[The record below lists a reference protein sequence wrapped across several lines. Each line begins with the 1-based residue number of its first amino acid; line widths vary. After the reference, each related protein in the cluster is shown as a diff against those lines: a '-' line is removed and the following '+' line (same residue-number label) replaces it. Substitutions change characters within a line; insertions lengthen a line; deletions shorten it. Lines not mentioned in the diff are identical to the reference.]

1 MFLIFYYYSSTSID
15 FFCFV
20 ANDVIFLSSFF
31 DSTLKPQD
39 SSWSKDKCFAE
50 TPTKQC
56 PNDRKSKESPDECK
70 NNSTIKDNNSK
81 VANDGS
87 SQKEFDEAHFDS
99 ITPSSCL
106 AAKFKAMQDRYIRS
120 STNKLI
126 AKIYKKDG
134 KDKRRLR
141 SFSYGALPGL
151 EELRTNPLFDDQE
164 QDDNDSGILDNDSA
178 TSSLLDDR

>member
-1 MFLIFYYYSSTSID
+1 MKKFFASSVSNISYYVS
-15 FFCFV
+15 
-20 ANDVIFLSSFF
+20 LSSFF

-39 SSWSKDKCFAE
+39 WSKDKCFTE
-50 TPTKQC
+50 TPTKSPC
-56 PNDRKSKESPDECK
+56 PSDKRSNKESPDDYK
-70 NNSTIKDNNSK
+70 NIKVDNNNSK
-81 VANDGS
+81 VNNDDINL
-87 SQKEFDEAHFDS
+87 DEAHFDS
-99 ITPSSCL
+99 VTPSSCL
-106 AAKFKAMQDRYIRS
+106 AAKFKAIQDRYIRS

-134 KDKRRLR
+134 KEKRRLR

-151 EELRTNPLFDDQE
+151 EELRTNPLFDEQE